1 MTKNTPIPHKP
12 AAESGVVTDHG
23 PYFDADLMQL
33 SPRQAQA
40 VVRLM
45 EAAPQVRRR
54 YQFFVWS
61 QNQLH
66 PLLQHQVLVCGAY
79 ARQRKE
85 LVFDV
90 FNSVVLSPGLLAAL
104 TNGSGALL
112 RAIAA
117 AWVDGH
123 GRPLQLDLRLL
134 QGDALSEGALLTDG
148 HGVRKVLVHG
158 VSRPQRPAE
167 IESLFVFAG
176 TPEEV
181 GADDAARHVELLLP
195 HLHST
200 WQRVCAVEAE
210 VPQLSAA
217 RLLQARAQLG
227 GARPIVTERECQIL
241 SWVRDGKNNQQIGEV
256 LGISPLTVKN
266 HIQKILRK
274 LGAANRAQAVA
285 MAMESRLLDGKA
297 PAGPIGQPGVPARS
311 Q

>member
-1 MTKNTPIPHKP
+1 MTKLLPLSDVP
-12 AAESGVVTDHG
+12 ATESSVGAESRSH
-23 PYFDADLMQL
+23 FDTDLMQL

-45 EAAPQVRRR
+45 EAAPMVRRR

-79 ARQRKE
+79 MRQRKA

-90 FNSVVLSPGLLAAL
+90 FNSVVLAPGLLTAL
-104 TNGSGALL
+104 TNSSGALL
-112 RAIAA
+112 RAIAL
-117 AWVDGH
+117 AWVEGN

-134 QGDALSEGALLTDG
+134 QGDALPEGALLTEG
-148 HGVRKVLVHG
+148 HGVRTVLVHG

-167 IESLFVFAG
+167 IESLFVFVG
-176 TPEEV
+176 RPEEV
-181 GADDAARHVELLLP
+181 GVEQSARHVELLMP
-195 HLHST
+195 NLHST
-200 WQRVCAVEAE
+200 WQRVCAAEAE
-210 VPQLSAA
+210 VPQPQAG
-217 RLLQARAQLG
+217 RLMTARAQPG
-227 GARPIVTERECQIL
+227 GARPVVTERECQIL
-241 SWVRDGKNNQQIGEV
+241 SWVRDGNNNQQIGEA

-285 MAMESRLLDGKA
+285 MAMESRWLDGMA
-297 PAGPIGQPGVPARS
+297 HTSANGPPARPARD

>member
-1 MTKNTPIPHKP
+1 MTKQLPLSHEP
-12 AAESGVVTDHG
+12 ANESFGGADSRSH
-23 PYFDADLMQL
+23 FDADLMQL

-45 EAAPQVRRR
+45 EAAPTVRRR

-79 ARQRKE
+79 ARQRKA

-90 FNSVVLSPGLLAAL
+90 FNSVVLAPALLAAL
-104 TNGSGALL
+104 TNGAGALL
-112 RAIAA
+112 RAIAT
-117 AWVDGH
+117 AWVEGQ

-134 QGDALSEGALLTDG
+134 QGDALTEGALLTEG
-148 HGVRKVLVHG
+148 HGVRTVLVHG

-167 IESLFVFAG
+167 IESFFVFVG

-181 GADDAARHVELLLP
+181 GVEQAARHVELLMP
-195 HLHST
+195 NLHST
-200 WQRVCAVEAE
+200 WQRVCAAEAE
-210 VPQLSAA
+210 VPQPSASRA
-217 RLLQARAQLG
+217 LPARAQLG

-241 SWVRDGKNNQQIGEV
+241 CWVRDGNNNQQIGEA

-285 MAMESRLLDGKA
+285 MAMELRWLEGKA
-297 PAGPIGQPGVPARS
+297 PAWAGGQPALPARD